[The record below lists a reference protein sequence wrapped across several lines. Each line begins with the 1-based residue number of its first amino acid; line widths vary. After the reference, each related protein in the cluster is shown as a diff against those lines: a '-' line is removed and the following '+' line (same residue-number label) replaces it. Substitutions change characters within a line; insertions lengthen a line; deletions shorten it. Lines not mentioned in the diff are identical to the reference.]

1 MITLNYSTNIKAPR
15 EKVWEILWND
25 ATYRQWTAAFME
37 GSYAESTW
45 EEGAKISFLAP
56 GKGGMFGIIQKK
68 VPNTEMSFRHQGEI
82 KDGREEIKHWENAT
96 ERYFLSDNNGS
107 TQLDVV
113 LTMDDENKDFGNY
126 FNEVFPKSLAI
137 VKELSENR

>member
-1 MITLNYSTNIKAPR
+1 MLTLNYSTSIQASR
-15 EKVWEILWND
+15 EKVWEILWSD
-25 ATYRQWTAAFME
+25 ATYRKWTAPFME

-56 GKGGMFGIIQKK
+56 GKGGMFGIIEKK

-82 KDGREEIKHWENAT
+82 KDGKEEIKNWENAT
-96 ERYFLSDNNGS
+96 ERYFLSDKDGG
-107 TQLDVV
+107 TQLDAV
-113 LTMDDENKDFGNY
+113 LTMDDENKDFAKY

-137 VKELSENR
+137 VKELAEN